1 MKNDTIFYSWQS
13 DLPNPTNRSFIQ
25 TALEKSAKGIK
36 QDKSISV
43 HPVIDRDTS
52 NVPGSPDIAATIFDK
67 IDNCSIFA
75 CDVSII
81 NSESEY
87 RKTPNPNV
95 LIELGYALKRIGW
108 NRILMILNTEY
119 GPVEDLPFDLRM
131 KRVTT
136 YNSKKS
142 DKDRATERNLLQN
155 KLTSAIKSILVSFD
169 EASEQPANN
178 IVTDDDNLWKENMRI
193 KAIKGLTDSGFKT
206 YVEAFST
213 ISNPRPI
220 ANQIQLL
227 DAVQH
232 SQIDT
237 FGWPIAVMGR
247 NTEHMRPQPLKDGIF
262 NSVLASDNKSYD
274 FWAIRSD
281 GSFYLLKS
289 LMEDMKSKNEIY
301 FNTRILRTCEM
312 LLFLSNLH
320 NYLKTNPEAKIHFK
334 LKHAGLSGR
343 VLSATSNRSLFRTHG
358 PVVEDEIETEIESD
372 LTSLQNNTSILV
384 QKLLSSVFS
393 LFDFFELNQEIYDD
407 LINKFKKG
415 VLS

>member
-1 MKNDTIFYSWQS
+1 MKNETIFYSWQS

-25 TALEKSAKGIK
+25 TALEKSAKGVK
-36 QDKSISV
+36 QDDSISV

-81 NSESEY
+81 NQESEY
-87 RKTPNPNV
+87 RKMPNPNV
-95 LIELGYALKRIGW
+95 LIELGYALKKIGW

-131 KRVTT
+131 KRVIT

-142 DKDRATERNLLQN
+142 DENRATERNLLQK
-155 KLTSAIKSILVSFD
+155 KLTSAIKSILVNLDKSNKQ
-169 EASEQPANN
+169 SEQ
-178 IVTDDDNLWKENMRI
+178 ILISDDDNRWKESMRA
-193 KAIKGLTDSGFKT
+193 KAIKGLTNSGFKT

-213 ISNPRPI
+213 ITKPRPTV
-220 ANQIQLL
+220 NKSQLL
-227 DAVQH
+227 DGVQH
-232 SQIDT
+232 SKIDT

-247 NTEHMRPQPLKDGIF
+247 NTDHMRPQPLKDGIF

-274 FWAIRSD
+274 FWAIRND

-289 LMEDMKSKNEIY
+289 LMEDMRSENEIF

-312 LLFLSNLH
+312 LLFLSNFH
-320 NYLKTNPEAKIHFK
+320 N
-334 LKHAGLSGR
+334 
-343 VLSATSNRSLFRTHG
+343 
-358 PVVEDEIETEIESD
+358 
-372 LTSLQNNTSILV
+372 
-384 QKLLSSVFS
+384 
-393 LFDFFELNQEIYDD
+393 
-407 LINKFKKG
+407 
-415 VLS
+415 